1 MGDGFHPPPISWHL
15 EALAPCKRDARA
27 EMQDGMYRHAL
38 QSAKGTLLLLRSGL
52 GLFDGILLETESVCL
67 FPCALASLLP
77 RLFLCQ
83 RACLV
88 VVACVLLV
96 LWRESRVMAKLAIV
110 HTYFCSDLFLFK
122 KL

>member
-1 MGDGFHPPPISWHL
+1 
-15 EALAPCKRDARA
+15 
-27 EMQDGMYRHAL
+27 MQDGMHRHAL

-67 FPCALASLLP
+67 FSCALASLLP
-77 RLFLCQ
+77 RLLLCQ

-96 LWRESRVMAKLAIV
+96 LWRESRVMAKLAII
-110 HTYFCSDLFLFK
+110 HTYFCIDILKK
-122 KL
+122 KLLFWA